1 MCIFSFFYPD
11 VMLSY
16 RFFVYFYHNICPLM
30 EEKKLFLLDAFGLIY
45 RAYYALISSP
55 KFSSDGFNTSAVFGF
70 CNTLDELL
78 RKENPAYI
86 GVCFDPPGGKTFRNE
101 LYPEYKAQRQKQ
113 PEDITISIPI
123 IKDILRAYRIPVI
136 EMEGFEADDVIG
148 SLAKKAEADGFTTY
162 MMTLDKDYGQLVSDH
177 ILMYRPALRGQGFE
191 VRGPAQICERYGI
204 SRPSQVIDLLA
215 LEGDASDNIP
225 GCPGIGEK
233 TAQKLIAQFG
243 SIDNLLDRTDELTGA
258 TRRKISD
265 NRGQILFSRQL
276 VTIKTDIDVPVSY
289 DDLRR
294 REPDVDAL
302 VRIFSKYEFKTL
314 ISRLGASTPAST
326 PAPAAPA
333 MGSLFDVPGPSATTP
348 SPALDTD
355 AFDTA
360 STPEEVARAILPMQG
375 APSIGVSFLAVGDTP
390 MTAGFAAIALAPADG
405 RTVYIP
411 LPQQPSLRREIL
423 VMAEPLFNTPGT
435 TIVGHD
441 IKRAM
446 LLLRRED
453 IGFTSPYF
461 DTSVAHYLLNPDK
474 SHILDFVA
482 FDILGYKTLTY
493 QLTDLERRHAA
504 LRPGPDAPRITAE
517 AARIA
522 LSLMQPLKDALV
534 NAGQS
539 GLLHE
544 IELPMVSVLAAM
556 EWEGVRI
563 DVTALAEMSVAL
575 TSRVEALA
583 REAYDLAGE
592 PFNISSPTQVGEIL
606 FGKLALDPKAKRTK
620 RGAYSTTEEILEKL
634 RHKHPI
640 VGIILQVRALR
651 KLLATYIDALP
662 RLINPTTGKIHTS
675 FNQTVT
681 VTGRISSTNPNLQ
694 NIPIRTD
701 DGREIRRAFIPDPGC
716 LIMSADYSQIEL
728 RLVADLAD
736 DPHMIEAFRS
746 GEDIHRATAAR
757 IYHLPLDQV
766 SENQRRNAKTAN
778 FGIIYGISAFGL
790 SERLDIPRAEAK
802 QLIDG
807 YLASYPQVAQYM
819 DQSIERARTDGYVTT
834 IKGRKRFLPD
844 ILSRNATVRGYA
856 ERNAINAPIQGS
868 AADIIKI
875 AMIRIDAE
883 IRRRGLRSRMIIQVH
898 DELVFNVVPDELSL
912 MQQLVVREMEN
923 AWIHNVALEV
933 ACGTGRNWLEAH

>member
-1 MCIFSFFYPD
+1 
-11 VMLSY
+11 
-16 RFFVYFYHNICPLM
+16 M

-55 KFSSDGFNTSAVFGF
+55 RFSSDGFNTSAVFGF

-86 GVCFDPPGGKTFRNE
+86 GVCFDPPGGHTFRNE

-113 PEDITISIPI
+113 PEDITLSIPI

-148 SLAKKAEADGFTTY
+148 SLAKRAEADGFTTY
-162 MMTLDKDYGQLVSDH
+162 MMTLDKDYGQLVSDR
-177 ILMYRPALRGQGFE
+177 IFMYRPALRGQGFE
-191 VRGPAQICERYGI
+191 VRGPEQICERYGI
-204 SRPSQVIDLLA
+204 SDPSQIIDLLA

-225 GCPGIGEK
+225 GCPGVGEK

-243 SIDNLLDRTDELTGA
+243 SIDSLLARTDELTGA
-258 TRRKISD
+258 TKRKISE
-265 NRGQILFSRQL
+265 NREQILFSRQL

-294 REPDVDAL
+294 SEPDVDSL
-302 VRIFSKYEFKTL
+302 VKIFSKYEFKTF
-314 ISRLGASTPAST
+314 ISRLGASAPVPAAV
-326 PAPAAPA
+326 PAPPPA
-333 MGSLFDVPGPSATTP
+333 MGSLFDAPEPQAPVAAPV
-348 SPALDTD
+348 LDAN

-360 STPEEVARAILPMQG
+360 ATPEEVARAIRSMQG
-375 APSIGVSFLAVGDTP
+375 AGTVGIAVLAVGDTP
-390 MTAGFAAIALAPADG
+390 MTADFNALALAPAEG
-405 RTVYIP
+405 RTIYIP
-411 LPQQPSLRREIL
+411 LPALPSQRREIL
-423 VMAEPLFNTPGT
+423 VMAEPLFTDPAV

-446 LLLRRED
+446 LLLRRDD
-453 IGFTSPYF
+453 IEFTAPYF
-461 DTSVAHYLLNPDK
+461 DTSIAHYLLNPDK

-482 FDILGYKTLTY
+482 YDILGYKTLTY
-493 QLTDLERRHAA
+493 HLTDLERRHAA
-504 LRPGPDAPRITAE
+504 QRPGPDAPRITAE

-522 LSLMQPLKDALV
+522 LSLADPLKQALDA
-534 NAGQS
+534 AGQS
-539 GLLHE
+539 ELLQE
-544 IELPMVSVLAAM
+544 IELPMVSVLASM

-563 DVTALAEMSVAL
+563 DVAALAEMSVAL
-575 TSRVEALA
+575 TSRVDALA

-592 PFNISSPTQVGEIL
+592 TFNISSPSQVGEIL

-662 RLINPTTGKIHTS
+662 RLINPSTGKIHTS

-701 DGREIRRAFIPDPGC
+701 DGREIRRAFIPDTGC

-736 DPHMIEAFRS
+736 DPHMLEAFRS

-766 SENQRRNAKTAN
+766 SDNQRRNAKTAN

-790 SERLDIPRAEAK
+790 SERLDIPRSEAK

-819 DQSIERARTDGYVTT
+819 EQSIERARTDGYVST

-898 DELVFNVVPDELSL
+898 DELVFNVVPDELAQ
-912 MQQLVVREMEN
+912 MQQLVVHEMEN
-923 AWIHNVALEV
+923 AWVHHVTLEV